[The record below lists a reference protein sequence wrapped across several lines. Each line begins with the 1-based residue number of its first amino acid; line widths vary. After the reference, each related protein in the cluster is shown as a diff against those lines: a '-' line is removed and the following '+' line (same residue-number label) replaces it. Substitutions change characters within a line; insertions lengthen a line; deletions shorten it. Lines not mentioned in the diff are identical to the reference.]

1 MCVTIIVVIVVVVK
15 IWYRFVRRGF
25 KECSVEDIPK
35 ERRDRINFSRGSKY
49 YVKQLQRELGGINV
63 NGSARRYYVNI
74 FVNFN
79 VMLLDLSVYYIF
91 G

>member
-1 MCVTIIVVIVVVVK
+1 MIIIIVLVK

-35 ERRDRINFSRGSKY
+35 ERRERINFSRGSKY

-63 NGSARRYYVNI
+63 NGSVRR
-74 FVNFN
+74 
-79 VMLLDLSVYYIF
+79 
-91 G
+91 